1 MINILSYKPEKPSD
15 PVKGVGQMSS
25 RRKEFLPYNL
35 PFIEDEEIQAVVECL
50 KSNWVTKGPKTL
62 EFEQRFA
69 QYVGAKHAVAVNS
82 CTAGLHTSLVAAG
95 IGTGDEVITTPMTF
109 ASSANVI
116 IHCGARPVFVDID
129 PETMNIDPAK
139 IEEKITPRT
148 KAIIPVHMA
157 GLPCEMDKILAIA
170 RRHNLFVL
178 EDAAHAVYT
187 QYKGKMV
194 GTIGDATAFSFYATK
209 NLMTGEG
216 GMITTDNDELADK
229 MRKYSLHG
237 MSRNAWNRYSAKGSW
252 FYEIE
257 FPGYKYNMT
266 DIQAALG
273 LAQLSKLGFMQTI
286 REVIAERYNEAFSKM
301 PELEIPVKRDYAR
314 PAWHL
319 YIIKLNLERIKV
331 DRAEFIEMLKEE
343 NIGTSV
349 HFIPVHFHPYYR
361 DTFGYQRGDFPQA
374 EGVFDRIISLPLYP
388 RMSETDVQDVINAVE
403 RIIEKV
409 RK

>member
-1 MINILSYKPEKPSD
+1 
-15 PVKGVGQMSS
+15 MSP

-35 PFIEDEEIQAVVECL
+35 PYIEEDEIQAVVDCL
-50 KSNWVTKGPKTL
+50 KSNWVTKGPKTV
-62 EFEQRFA
+62 EFEKRFA
-69 QYVGAKHAVAVNS
+69 EYVGVKHAIAVNS
-82 CTAGLHTSLVAAG
+82 CTAGLHISLVAAG
-95 IGTGDEVITTPMTF
+95 IGAGDEVITTPMTF
-109 ASSANVI
+109 ASTVNVI

-148 KAIIPVHMA
+148 KAIIPVHIG
-157 GLPCEMDKILAIA
+157 GLPCDMDKILEIA

-178 EDAAHAVYT
+178 EDAAHAVYA

-194 GTIGDATAFSFYATK
+194 GSIGDATAFSFYATK

-216 GMITTDNDELADK
+216 GMITTNNDELADK

-237 MSRNAWNRYSAKGSW
+237 MSRNAWTRYSAKGSW
-252 FYEIE
+252 YYEIE
-257 FPGYKYNMT
+257 YPGYKYNMT

-273 LAQLSKLGFMQTI
+273 LTQLAKLGFMQTI
-286 REVIAERYNEAFSKM
+286 REVIAESYNEAFSKL
-301 PELEIPVKRDYAR
+301 PELEIPVKKDYAR

-319 YIIKLNLERIKV
+319 YVIKLNLERIKV

-349 HFIPVHFHPYYR
+349 HFIPVHLHPYYR
-361 DTFGYQRGDFPQA
+361 DTFGYKRGDYPQA

-388 RMSETDVQDVINAVE
+388 RMSETDVQDVIDAVE
-403 RIIEKV
+403 RIVEKV